1 MNRSSWRYR
10 EPFRRLGLR
19 AGAAA
24 WLVAAAAVVLGQPAA
39 PPAGSQPTVR
49 PDSRP
54 AETVTPRKAAIVPVH
69 GMIDDVLRRSIQ
81 RRLDEA
87 RAEGVDLIV
96 FEMNTK
102 GGLVTSA
109 LDIAKLI
116 KKLPAEG
123 IRTVAWVNDQAYSAG
138 ALISVAAQRIVV
150 APGAS
155 IGDCAPIM
163 VSPAGG
169 LESLGE
175 AERAKAESPILQ
187 SFRDSAVRNGY
198 DPLLCRAMVAVG
210 TEVWWVENTETGR
223 RRFVNGAEKKR
234 LIDEP
239 PAEQRAWRLVATYAD
254 PYNGTEVAARNPV
267 DAGDELLTLSDA
279 EALAYGLASGWAAN
293 RSQLTEVLGLAAAP
307 ATLEITGWERFAQW
321 LNGPMVRG
329 ILFVIVLM
337 GAYIEFHSPGLILPG
352 VVALIALGIFLGA
365 PYVAGLASVWTII
378 LLIAGLALLGFEI
391 FVLPGFGVAGI
402 LGVLLILVAFVASFV
417 PAEPGA
423 PAFSWP
429 TLEATWAA
437 IRTGIIVMSS
447 SLVISV
453 AGIALLARF
462 LPTLPLGRGLV
473 LESVGDADALAV
485 PDPHPDVALEGDIGI
500 VTGDLRPGGQA
511 RFGQHVVDV
520 HSQGEYVEAGRRV
533 QVLRREG
540 LRIIVRP
547 LPDETN
553 DS

>member
-1 MNRSSWRYR
+1 
-10 EPFRRLGLR
+10 
-19 AGAAA
+19 
-24 WLVAAAAVVLGQPAA
+24 
-39 PPAGSQPTVR
+39 
-49 PDSRP
+49 
-54 AETVTPRKAAIVPVH
+54 
-69 GMIDDVLRRSIQ
+69 MIDDVLRRSIQ

-87 RAEGVDLIV
+87 RTDGADLVV

-109 LDIAKLI
+109 LDIAKII

-123 IRTVAWVNDQAYSAG
+123 IHTVAWINDQAYSAG
-138 ALISVAAQRIVV
+138 ALISVAAQRIIV

-163 VSPAGG
+163 VNPGGG

-187 SFRDSAVRNGY
+187 SFRDSALRNGY
-198 DPLLCRAMVAVG
+198 DPLLCRAMVTVG
-210 TEVWWVENTETGR
+210 AEVWWIENRETGQ
-223 RRFVNGAEKKR
+223 RRFVSGLEKKR
-234 LIDEP
+234 LIDDT
-239 PAEQRAWRLVATYAD
+239 PADQRAWRLVETYAD
-254 PYNGTEVAARNPV
+254 PYSGKPVAARNPV
-267 DAGDELLTLSDA
+267 DPADELLTLSDA
-279 EALAYGLASGWAAN
+279 EALAYGLASGSAAN
-293 RSQLTEVLGLAAAP
+293 RAQLADVLGLSAPPAA
-307 ATLEITGWERFAQW
+307 LEISGWEVFAQW
-321 LNGPMVRG
+321 LNGPLVRG

-378 LLIAGLALLGFEI
+378 LLIAGLVLLGFEI

-453 AGIALLARF
+453 AGIALLARY

-473 LESVGDADALAV
+473 LESVADAETLAI
-485 PDPHPDVALEGDIGI
+485 PDPHPDVAHEGDIGV

-511 RFGQHVVDV
+511 RFGQHIVDV

-540 LRIIVRP
+540 VRIIVRP
-547 LPDETN
+547 LPDEKSDT
-553 DS
+553 